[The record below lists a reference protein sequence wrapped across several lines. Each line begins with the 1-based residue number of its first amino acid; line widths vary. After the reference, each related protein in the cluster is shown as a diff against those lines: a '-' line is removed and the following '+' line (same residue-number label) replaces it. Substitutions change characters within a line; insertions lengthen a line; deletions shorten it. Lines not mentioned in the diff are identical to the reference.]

1 MVLQLGGAAGT
12 YPIELSPK
20 FYQMIHP
27 FMPFTYSV
35 NAFRN
40 TLMIGG
46 GITADVLVFI
56 GILIAF
62 SLLSLGYYEK
72 RAKKAEIKHAVTAEG

>member
-1 MVLQLGGAAGT
+1 
-12 YPIELSPK
+12 
-20 FYQMIHP
+20 
-27 FMPFTYSV
+27 
-35 NAFRN
+35 
-40 TLMIGG
+40 MIGG